1 MCVKAEMAQNVGAKA
16 LIIENSDDTII
27 PMLPGSCGQLVK
39 IPTIM
44 VTKSVGEKF
53 LGVDGAS
60 ILDQYLAAT
69 VIFPQCSTGGP
80 IKPGYGL
87 EECDDGNTVSGDGCS
102 AQCLCE
108 GTCKQCQAG
117 KYKAMVGT
125 AVCAA
130 CAEGKYS
137 AAVGASGPSTCV
149 ACPAM

>member
-1 MCVKAEMAQNVGAKA
+1 MDVKPQNVLAKA
-16 LIIENSDDTII
+16 LIIENTDETII

-44 VTKSVGEKF
+44 VTKSVGGKF

-87 EECDDGNTVSGDGCS
+87 EECDDGNTVSGDG
-102 AQCLCE
+102 
-108 GTCKQCQAG
+108 
-117 KYKAMVGT
+117 
-125 AVCAA
+125 
-130 CAEGKYS
+130 
-137 AAVGASGPSTCV
+137 
-149 ACPAM
+149 